1 MNIWYLFLLLPIGA
15 LLLIVVLIN
24 TYCAGPGWD
33 EYIKERNNIEVK
45 DKKMRKSKFNQ
56 LNEQINKLTKA
67 VEETNNKLQ
76 VLQEEIEVY
85 KFKQNV
91 KNGFQFNLGYIPIN
105 PYSLDFN
112 TMPCQTAVR
121 EDGTVYTSVVGIMNP
136 IIKYVGVKRIV
147 RTNSTGNVEYK
158 DTEQVIE
165 FTNERVVLCDIYN
178 HPTATQVDD
187 SKYVIKLTPGE
198 EYINK
203 ENKPQTIYLFVNLAA
218 EKVDYLTLIDCQ
230 ELGFD
235 INIDK
240 NRKWFEV

>member
-1 MNIWYLFLLLPIGA
+1 MQDKMIRFLNSIG
-15 LLLIVVLIN
+15 
-24 TYCAGPGWD
+24 
-33 EYIKERNNIEVK
+33 IKDTSKYDMKFVSIYK
-45 DKKMRKSKFNQ
+45 DKGSLSRNKFRYFILKDTLWEFNQ
-56 LNEQINKLTKA
+56 LNEQINKLTRA
-67 VEETNNKLQ
+67 VEETNNKFQ
-76 VLQEEIEVY
+76 ALQEEIEVY

-105 PYSLDFN
+105 PDSLDSN
-112 TMPCQTAVR
+112 TIYYQTAAR

-136 IIKYVGVKRIV
+136 IVKYVGVKRAV
-147 RTNSTGNVEYK
+147 RTNSTGGVEYK

-178 HPTATQVDD
+178 SPVATQVDNN
-187 SKYVIKLTPGE
+187 KYIIKLTPKK
-198 EYINK
+198 EYIDK
-203 ENKPQTIYLFVNLAA
+203 ENKPQTVYLFVNLAA

-240 NRKWFEV
+240 NRKWFSV

>member
-1 MNIWYLFLLLPIGA
+1 MNIWHLFLLFPIGA
-15 LLLIVVLIN
+15 LSLIVVLIN
-24 TYCAGPGWD
+24 TYYAGPGWD

-56 LNEQINKLTKA
+56 LNEQINKLTRA
-67 VEETNNKLQ
+67 VEETNNKFQ
-76 VLQEEIEVY
+76 ALQEEIEVY

-105 PYSLDFN
+105 PDSLDSN
-112 TMPCQTAVR
+112 TIYYQTAAR

-136 IIKYVGVKRIV
+136 IVKYVGVKRAV
-147 RTNSTGNVEYK
+147 RTNSTGGVEYK

-178 HPTATQVDD
+178 SPVATQVDNN
-187 SKYVIKLTPGE
+187 KYIIKLTPKK
-198 EYINK
+198 EYIDK
-203 ENKPQTIYLFVNLAA
+203 ENKPQTVYLFVNLAA

-240 NRKWFEV
+240 NRKWFSV

>member
-1 MNIWYLFLLLPIGA
+1 MNLWY
-15 LLLIVVLIN
+15 LLLIPPAAIIMVTFVVASVKSFDLGIN
-24 TYCAGPGWD
+24 WD
-33 EYIKERNNIEVK
+33 SNNKKDVK
-45 DKKMRKSKFNQ
+45 DKKMRKNKFNQ

-67 VEETNNKLQ
+67 VEETNNKFQ
-76 VLQEEIEVY
+76 ALQEEIEVY

-91 KNGFQFNLGYIPIN
+91 KNGFQFNLGYMPIN
-105 PYSLDFN
+105 PGSLDFN
-112 TMPCQTAVR
+112 TINYQTAVR

-136 IIKYVGVKRIV
+136 IVKYVGIKRIV
-147 RTNSTGNVEYK
+147 RINSTGGVEYK

-187 SKYVIKLTPGE
+187 NKYIIKLTPKK
-198 EYINK
+198 EYIDK
-203 ENKPQTIYLFVNLAA
+203 ENKTQNIYLLVNLAA
-218 EKVDYLTLIDCQ
+218 EKVDYLTLVDCQ